1 MTASQETYE
10 THPNRLRC
18 GQPSPIR
25 RRPVLM
31 EGAMRTQHTQ
41 QLSTLEK
48 AGFGAGDM
56 ALNVVISSMMLIITF
71 FYTDIYGIRTA
82 DLAALFVAVKVIGA
96 VADLAM
102 GQVTDAVLT
111 RWGRYRPWLLLLAVP
126 YGLSVFLVF
135 TTPDWS
141 YDAKLLWAY
150 STYILMTL
158 MTAGVGI
165 PYISL
170 ISGLTSNPQE
180 RLSANGYRLFFAK
193 IGAFMVT
200 IIVPLLASWWDA
212 GNPATGYQAA
222 MAVMAAM
229 GVLLFLLCFFT
240 TTERVIHKVEKQP
253 LIEQVRV
260 LMQNDQW
267 LILCA
272 VCLTG
277 TIGYVIRGS
286 VAIYYAKYYLGGS
299 TATVSA
305 FLSTG
310 VAAAILA
317 MVVSTWTTKFY
328 CKVKLFRNSQ
338 ILVAVISLM
347 IYFLVQP
354 GDFVLAFVLYFILSL
369 VVDLHAPVFWSAIA
383 ETIDYG
389 QVKTGKRV
397 SGFAF
402 GGISVCQ
409 KAGMAIAGGMVGIL
423 LDYFHYQPNQEQSAL
438 ALQGIALML
447 SVIPGF
453 FHFLMGVLMFK
464 YRISDQYYD
473 SVKADMATRGY
484 AAG

>member
-1 MTASQETYE
+1 MQ
-10 THPNRLRC
+10 
-18 GQPSPIR
+18 
-25 RRPVLM
+25 
-31 EGAMRTQHTQ
+31 TQK
-41 QLSTLEK
+41 LSTLEK
-48 AGFGAGDM
+48 VGFGAGDM

-71 FYTDIYGIRTA
+71 FYTDIYGLRTA
-82 DLAALFVAVKVIGA
+82 DLAALFVAVKVVGA
-96 VADLAM
+96 IADLIM
-102 GQVTDAVLT
+102 GQITDGVLT

-135 TTPDWS
+135 STPDWN

-170 ISGLTSNPQE
+170 ISGLTSDPQE

-200 IIVPLLASWWDA
+200 IIVPVLASWWDGA
-212 GNPATGYQAA
+212 NPAAGYQAA

-229 GVLLFLLCFFT
+229 GVGLFLFCFFT
-240 TTERVIHKVEKQP
+240 TTERVVHKVEKQP
-253 LIEQVRV
+253 LMDQIRV
-260 LMQNDQW
+260 LLRNDQW
-267 LILCA
+267 LILCG
-272 VCLTG
+272 VCVTG

-286 VAIYYAKYYLGGS
+286 VAIYYAKYYLHGD

-328 CKVKLFRNSQ
+328 CKVKLFRYTQ
-338 ILVAVISLM
+338 LAVAVLSVM

-354 GDFVLAFVLYFILSL
+354 GDILLAFVLYFVLSL

-409 KAGMAIAGGMVGIL
+409 KAGMAVAGGMVGIL
-423 LDYFHYQPNQEQSAL
+423 LNYFEYQPNQEQSAL

-453 FHFLMGVLMFK
+453 FHFLMGALMFK
-464 YRISDQYYD
+464 YRISDSYYD
-473 SVKADMATRGY
+473 TVKQDMRAHGYVAT
-484 AAG
+484 